1 MNRRATVLTFAA
13 CASVLAYA
21 ALGFAA
27 DGNAMQS
34 GGIREAIAVINP
46 ASGSNVHGVVRFV
59 QDGSSLKVTAD
70 IEGLTAGA
78 KHGFHIHEF
87 GDCSAP
93 DATSAGSHFDPAGTK
108 HHGKPDDQVKH
119 GGDLGNLEADSNGKA
134 HYELSVSGQIFDASA
149 PSGILGRGV
158 VVHAKVDDFGQP
170 VGNAG
175 GRIGCGVVG
184 VMKPSSK

>member
-1 MNRRATVLTFAA
+1 MKKPTIVLVFAA
-13 CASVLAYA
+13 SVAMLAYA
-21 ALGFAA
+21 AIGLPAEEAA
-27 DGNAMQS
+27 MPSAD
-34 GGIREAIAVINP
+34 IKEAIAVINS
-46 ASGSNVHGVVRFV
+46 ALGSNVHGVVKFV
-59 QDGSSLKVTAD
+59 QDGSNLKVTAD

-93 DATSAGSHFDPAGTK
+93 DATSAGSHFDPAMTK
-108 HHGKPDDQVKH
+108 HHGKPDDQVRH

-134 HYELSVSGQIFDASA
+134 HYELTVSGQIFDASA
-149 PSGILGRGV
+149 PTGILGRGV

-175 GRIGCGVVG
+175 GRIGCGVIG
-184 VMKPSSK
+184 VMKPSTK